1 MQPQIP
7 DNIRQLADKWIRG
20 TITAAERDILLE
32 WYAQQTPAEITWDSA
47 DAHESDMEE
56 RLFAALQHKLSPRL
70 QPVKGHL
77 RKRLMQAAAVLLLI
91 VAGWAGIHKWQQSN
105 MVIVSADGG
114 IKKMILPDSSIVW
127 LKGNSSLS
135 YHASFGKKDRQVELK
150 GEGLFEI
157 KKDAAH
163 PFIVESGQYTT
174 RVLGT
179 SFNIKEQTPHN
190 SFSLLVLTGKVQVAK
205 KNSKDNTAP
214 LLITPDYEFIS
225 NNRQSSVNK
234 ASSTERAQSVN
245 GTEYDMNFN
254 RTAFPDIIKRVEH
267 KFDVK
272 FTGSYQSFEA
282 CRITADITDQSLSNS
297 LKLLTMAI
305 NAEYQIN
312 DGTIMI
318 TGSGCK

>member
-1 MQPQIP
+1 MP
-7 DNIRQLADKWIRG
+7 DKR
-20 TITAAERDILLE
+20 LLKFPGMLQ
-32 WYAQQTPAEITWDSA
+32 AL
-47 DAHESDMEE
+47 HENELEE
-56 RLFAALQHKLSPRL
+56 RLYATLRDKLSPRL
-70 QPVKGHL
+70 QPVKRNTG
-77 RKRLMQAAAVLLLI
+77 KRWAQAAAVLLLI
-91 VAGWAGIHKWQQSN
+91 AAGWAGIYQWQQSN
-105 MVIVSADGG
+105 TVIVSADGG

-135 YHASFGKKDRQVELK
+135 YHADFGKEDRHVALK

-179 SFNIKEQTPHN
+179 SFNIKEQTKN
-190 SFSLLVLTGKVQVAK
+190 SDFSLLVLTGKVQVVK

-214 LLITPDYEFIS
+214 LFITPDYQFIS
-225 NNRQSSVNK
+225 NNRQSSLNK
-234 ASSTERAQSVN
+234 ASNVERAQSVN

-254 RTAFPDIIKRVEH
+254 RTAFPDIIRRVEH

-272 FTGSYQSFEA
+272 FTGNYQPFEA

-305 NAEYQIN
+305 NAEYEIK
-312 DGTIMI
+312 DGTIII
-318 TGSGCK
+318 TGNGCK